1 MINRTGTA
9 PMVLASAYTNSFDGT
24 TSTMLFNL
32 DAASDVLTL
41 QAPPNDGTLANV
53 GALGLDISGMAGF
66 DIAGGANGLALAALR
81 SGASGPFTLYS
92 VSLTTGAATLY
103 RNTSGNAA
111 LNQIG
116 GANGPALLDIAI
128 RF

>member
-1 MINRTGTA
+1 
-9 PMVLASAYTNSFDGT
+9 
-24 TSTMLFNL
+24 MLFNL
-32 DAASDVLTL
+32 DAAIDVLTL
-41 QAPPNDGTLANV
+41 QAPPTDRSLTNV
-53 GALGLDISGMAGF
+53 GALGTDISGMAGF

-81 SGASGPFTLYS
+81 SGANGPFTLYS
-92 VSLTTGAATLY
+92 VSLATGAATLY

-116 GANGPALLDIAI
+116 GASGPVLLDIAI

>member
-1 MINRTGTA
+1 
-9 PMVLASAYTNSFDGT
+9 
-24 TSTMLFNL
+24 MLFNL
-32 DAASDVLTL
+32 VAAADMLSL
-41 QAPPNDGTLANV
+41 QAPPNDGTLTNV
-53 GALGLDISGMAGF
+53 GALGVDITANAAF

-81 SGASGPFTLYS
+81 TGTSGPFTLYS